1 MAGIVRNQRHM
12 STIKYKRILVK
23 LSGEALLGKQ
33 DSGIDAQMIEKLAA
47 ELVALHA
54 AGVEVGC
61 VVGGGN
67 LLRGAKLAGGGVDR
81 VIADHMGM
89 LATVMNALAL
99 QDGLAR
105 QGARVTVMSGLAMPQ
120 VCEHFT
126 QRDARRRLSSGE
138 IVIFAAGTGSPYFT
152 TDTGASLRAIE
163 IQADLLI
170 KATKVDGIYDK
181 DPMKH
186 ADARRYERLS
196 YDQAIDQR
204 LAVMD
209 VAALILCNDNALD
222 LVVCDINQPGAIL
235 GLARGESVG
244 TRVSR
249 NEVNT

>member
-1 MAGIVRNQRHM
+1 MPK
-12 STIKYKRILVK
+12 IKYKRILVK
-23 LSGEALLGKQ
+23 LSGEALLGGQ
-33 DSGIDAQMIEKLAA
+33 DAGIDPGMIDKLAA
-47 ELVALHA
+47 ELADLRG
-54 AGVEVGC
+54 AGVELGC

-67 LLRGAKLAGGGVDR
+67 LMRGASLAGEGVDR
-81 VIADHMGM
+81 VTADHMGM

-99 QDGLAR
+99 KDGLRR
-105 QGARVTVMSGLAMPQ
+105 QGVEVCVMSGLAMPQ
-120 VCEHFT
+120 VCETFT
-126 QRDARRRLSSGE
+126 QRDARRRLANGE

-163 IQADLLI
+163 IRADLLI

-181 DPMKH
+181 DPAKH
-186 ADARRYERLS
+186 ADARRFESLD

-209 VAALILCNDNALD
+209 VAAMILCNDNALD

-235 GLARGESVG
+235 GLAQGESVG

-249 NEVNT
+249 KEVKT